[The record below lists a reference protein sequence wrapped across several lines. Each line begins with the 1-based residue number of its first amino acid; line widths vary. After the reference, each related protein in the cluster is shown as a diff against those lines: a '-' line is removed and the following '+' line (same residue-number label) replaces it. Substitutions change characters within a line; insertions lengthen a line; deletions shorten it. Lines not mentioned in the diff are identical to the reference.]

1 VTLTVESVTKTLGNF
16 SVREIGFT
24 VRTGEYFMLLGPT
37 GAGKTIVLETIAGIH
52 TPDAGR
58 ICWDGEDITH
68 AEPRDRHIAVVY
80 QDYML
85 FPHLTVRENI
95 GFGLTQKKTDP
106 SAKEAAVRATA
117 GMLGILPLLDRYPET
132 LSGGEQQRVALARA
146 LVLKPRVLL
155 LDEPTNALDSAMREH
170 MRQELARIH
179 RITGTTVIQI
189 THHFEEVFALADR
202 VAVMRDGRIVQTGTP
217 AEVFW
222 HPRDTF
228 VADFVGIKNQ
238 IRGTA
243 RRAGDLTEIVT
254 GSGAVIVA
262 AEAEEGPAV
271 ATLHAEDII
280 VSREP
285 FVSSARNRLEG
296 TIATI
301 VPSGSTVRVMID
313 AGFPLCALLTRE
325 SASELCLTEGCTV
338 YATFKASAVHVIPEK
353 APDLPAGSKEK
364 TVQEYG

>member
-1 VTLTVESVTKTLGNF
+1 MTLSLDSVAITLGNF
-16 SVREIGFT
+16 SLKGISFT
-24 VRTGEYFMLLGPT
+24 VQTGEYFMLLGPT

-52 TPDAGR
+52 TPDSGR
-58 ICWDGEDITH
+58 ICWDGEDLTH
-68 AEPRDRHIAVVY
+68 AEPRNRNIAVVY

-85 FPHLTVRENI
+85 FMHLTVRENI
-95 GFGLTQKKTDP
+95 GFGLKQRKQD
-106 SAKEAAVRATA
+106 RATA
-117 GMLGILPLLDRYPET
+117 GKAVGEMAEMLGITHLLDRYPGT

-155 LDEPTNALDSAMREH
+155 LDEPTNALDTAMREH
-170 MRQELARIH
+170 MRNELARIH
-179 RITGTTVIQI
+179 RLTGTTVIQI

-202 VAVMRDGRIVQTGTP
+202 VAVMRDGQIVQAGTP

-222 HPRDTF
+222 HPKDTF
-228 VADFVGIKNQ
+228 VAGFVGIKNQ

-243 RRAGDLTEIVT
+243 RRAGDLTEVVT
-254 GSGAVIVA
+254 ESGAVIVA
-262 AEAEEGPAV
+262 AAGEEGPAV

-285 FVSSARNRLEG
+285 FVSSARNRLKG
-296 TIATI
+296 TVTGI
-301 VPSGSTVRVMID
+301 VPAGSTVRVLID

-325 SASELCLTEGCTV
+325 SASELGLLEGCTV

-353 APDLPAGSKEK
+353 AP
-364 TVQEYG
+364 